1 MYPAIVASARS
12 QAGQAPDSTEIVT
25 CMCRAPSRPGRYD
38 LSIEIDTTPLSEF
51 GTEGL
56 YDLETKELAPWRH
69 YYSQRYLRVK
79 YAFIKRTLHFKNV
92 EVIQE

>member
-56 YDLETKELAPWRH
+56 GRMQLKG
-69 YYSQRYLRVK
+69 
-79 YAFIKRTLHFKNV
+79 AFIKRTLHFKNV
-92 EVIQE
+92 EVIQAEKTSPK